1 MRFGLGQSAP
11 REEDKRFLRGQ
22 GRYTD
27 DFNLPG
33 QACSY
38 MLRSPHAHAL
48 IRSTDTEAARQAPGV
63 LAIYTGDD
71 IAAAG
76 LGDLPCYIAKIA
88 PLKRPDGQPIF
99 VPPHP
104 ALAQGKVAFAGD
116 CVAFVVA
123 ETQHQ
128 ARDAAELIAIDYE
141 PLTANVDTRAAPG
154 TPAIWDGCPDN
165 ICYRTELGDR
175 AVTDAAF
182 AKAHHV
188 TRIALSMQ
196 RV

>member
-27 DFNLPG
+27 DINLPEH
-33 QACSY
+33 ACSY

-48 IRSTDTEAARQAPGV
+48 IRSIDTEAARQAPGV

-76 LGDLPCYIAKIA
+76 LGDLPCYVAKA
-88 PLKRPDGQPIF
+88 VPLKRPDGQPIF

-104 ALAQGKVAFAGD
+104 ALVRGK
-116 CVAFVVA
+116 
-123 ETQHQ
+123 
-128 ARDAAELIAIDYE
+128 I
-141 PLTANVDTRAAPG
+141 
-154 TPAIWDGCPDN
+154 
-165 ICYRTELGDR
+165 
-175 AVTDAAF
+175 
-182 AKAHHV
+182 
-188 TRIALSMQ
+188 
-196 RV
+196 